1 MRTHLYL
8 WSIVFI
14 CVNLFTVSIGYSGEG
29 KKEVPLA
36 VKGVLDLRAWNFEED
51 GPVELNGEYEF
62 YWQQHL
68 IPSDFMHEPPPA
80 NIAFIKVP
88 GFWKGLNVRGQPLPG
103 DGYATYRLKILLADQ
118 GLPLALKLF
127 DFGTAFTLYVN
138 GEKASMVGVPGQTA
152 ETTVPRYYTQ
162 VVEFTC
168 EENQIE
174 IVFQVSN
181 FHHRRG
187 GLWHVTEIGLERDIR
202 TLTENRISFDLFLF
216 GSILIM
222 AFYHLGLFI
231 LRTKNRSPLYFS
243 LFCLLIAIRI
253 FTTGE
258 RYLTHLYPAINWELL
273 LKLEYSWYLAVP
285 VFGLFMQSLFQEF
298 SKRFC
303 QLIVILGV
311 TFTLTV
317 LLTPTRIFTHTLPA
331 FQVITLVTIV
341 YGFYVLVFASIHKR
355 EGALVFLVGFV
366 VLGLTVAND
375 MLHVATLVQTGF
387 FVPFGLF
394 IFIFAQAIMHSM
406 RFSKAFT
413 TVEAQYQELHRTYQA
428 YRTEITG
435 RLEAE
440 DALRASE
447 EKYRTI
453 LHSIEDG
460 YYEVD
465 LDGNL
470 TFFNDALCK
479 VLGYSREELAGMNN
493 WQFMDE
499 PTAKKTYHIFNE
511 VYRSGKPAKAFEWET
526 IRKDGTKSI
535 TEASVTLMHDSE
547 TRPIGFRGLARDIT
561 DLKEAEAQAKLHQQQ
576 LMQADKMVA
585 LGTLVSGVAH
595 EINNPNNFI
604 MLNAP
609 ILKEAWTD
617 ALPIL
622 EKYHAENGDFLVAGM
637 PYSQLREKLSAL
649 LSGITDGTH
658 RIKQIVDD
666 LKNYIR
672 DDRADFEQQVDINT
686 VLRSTIALVANM
698 IKKST
703 DHFEV
708 AYCEDLPLLKGN
720 FQRLEQVMINLIQ
733 NACQAL
739 PDTQKGILVTITCD
753 HDGSSVIVKVQ
764 DEGIGIARDTLP
776 HITDPFFTTKYDS
789 GGVGLGLSISTV
801 IIEKHGGA
809 IHFASESGKGTTAE
823 VRLPI
828 DRNNMDKKG

>member
-8 WSIVFI
+8 WLVVLIYSNL
-14 CVNLFTVSIGYSGEG
+14 CVVSIGFGEDV
-29 KKEVPLA
+29 KKEGPQA
-36 VKGVLDLRAWNFEED
+36 VQGVLDLTAWNFDQD
-51 GPVELNGEYEF
+51 GPAELNGEYEF

-68 IPSDFMHEPPPA
+68 SPTEFLAEPPPVKT
-80 NIAFIKVP
+80 AFITVP
-88 GFWKGLNVRGQPLPG
+88 GFWKGLDVKGRPLPG
-103 DGYATYRLKILLADQ
+103 DGYATYRLKVLVKDR
-118 GLPLALKLF
+118 GERLALKLF
-127 DFGTAFTLYVN
+127 DFGTAFAMYLN
-138 GEKASMVGVPGQTA
+138 GEKACMVGVPGQTA

-162 VVEFTC
+162 VVELTSL
-168 EENQIE
+168 EKKID

-187 GLWHVTEIGLERDIR
+187 GLWHVVTLGLEKDIR
-202 TLTENRISFDLFLF
+202 ALTEKRIGFDLFLF

-258 RYLTHLYPAINWELL
+258 RFLTHLYPAINWELL

-285 VFGLFMQSLFQEF
+285 VFGLFMQSLFPEF

-303 QLIVILGV
+303 QMIVILGV
-311 TFTLTV
+311 LSALIVF
-317 LLTPTRIFTHTLPA
+317 LTPARIFTHTLPV
-331 FQVITLVTIV
+331 FQVITLSTIV

-375 MLHVATLVQTGF
+375 MLHVATLIQTGYYA
-387 FVPFGLF
+387 PFGLF
-394 IFIFAQAIMHSM
+394 IFILAQAIMHSM
-406 RFSKAFT
+406 RFSRAFA
-413 TVEAQYQELHRTYQA
+413 TVETQYQELHRTYHA

-465 LDGNL
+465 LAGNL
-470 TFFNDALCK
+470 EFFNDALCQ

-499 PTAKKTYHIFNE
+499 PTAKKTYRIFNE
-511 VYRSGKPAKAFEWET
+511 VYRSGKPAKSLEWET

-535 TEASVTLMHDSE
+535 TEASVTLMHDSKN
-547 TRPIGFRGLARDIT
+547 RPIGFRGLARDIT
-561 DLKEAEAQAKLHQQQ
+561 ELKEAEAQAKLHQQQ
-576 LMQADKMVA
+576 LIQADKMVA

-609 ILKEAWTD
+609 ILKEAWSD

-622 EKYHAENGDFLVAGM
+622 EKYHEENGDFLMAGM
-637 PYSQLREKLSAL
+637 PYSELRERLSAL
-649 LSGITDGTH
+649 LSGIADGTQ

-672 DDRADFEQQVDINT
+672 DDRADFEQPVDLNA
-686 VLRSTIALVANM
+686 VLESTIALVANM
-698 IKKST
+698 IRNST

-708 AYCEDLPLLKGN
+708 AYCEDLPLVKGN

-739 PDTQKGILVTITCD
+739 PDTQKGILVTITCNHDDASVIINVQDQGTGID
-753 HDGSSVIVKVQ
+753 HDI
-764 DEGIGIARDTLP
+764 LP

-789 GGVGLGLSISTV
+789 GGVGLGLSISTM

-809 IHFASESGKGTTAE
+809 IHFTSEPGKGTTAE

-828 DRNNMDKKG
+828 DRQATDKKG